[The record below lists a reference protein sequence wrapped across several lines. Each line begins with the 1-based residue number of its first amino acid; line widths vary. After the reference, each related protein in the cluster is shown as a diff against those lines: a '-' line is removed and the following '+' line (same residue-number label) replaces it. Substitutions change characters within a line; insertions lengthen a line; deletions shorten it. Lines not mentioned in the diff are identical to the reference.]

1 MTIYYAISKDTK
13 EAQTGLSRIS
23 NLDDYCGSLE
33 EKLNDLI
40 DDHLNYVNN
49 WNGSLNFAY
58 SSTSKFP
65 ESEKYILVAETDTG
79 LQRIQ

>member
-13 EAQTGLSRIS
+13 EAQTGLNKIS
-23 NLDDYCGSLE
+23 NLDDYSGTLN

-40 DDHLNYVNN
+40 DDHLNYVNV
-49 WNGSLNFAY
+49 WGGSLDFSY

-65 ESEKYILVAETDTG
+65 ESERYILVTETDSG
-79 LQRIQ
+79 LKRI

>member
-13 EAQTGLSRIS
+13 EAQTGLNKIS
-23 NLDDYCGSLE
+23 NLDDYSGALD

-40 DDHLNYVNN
+40 DDHLNYVNV
-49 WNGSLNFAY
+49 WGGSLDFSC

-65 ESEKYILVAETDTG
+65 QSEKYILVTETDLG
-79 LQRIQ
+79 LKRI